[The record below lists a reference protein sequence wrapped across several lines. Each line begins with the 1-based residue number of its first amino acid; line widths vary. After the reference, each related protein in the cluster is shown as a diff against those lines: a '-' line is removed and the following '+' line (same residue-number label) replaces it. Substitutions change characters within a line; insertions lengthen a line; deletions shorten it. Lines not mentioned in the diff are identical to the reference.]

1 MMKSGSNQASPGRDN
16 VGPGG
21 DNSGQEAII
30 QVPEVKMQVLG
41 SNNAGPRK

>member
-1 MMKSGSNQASPGRDN
+1 MMKSGSNQTTPGRDN

-30 QVPEVKMQVLG
+30 QVPEVKIKVLG
-41 SNNAGPRK
+41 CNNAGPWK